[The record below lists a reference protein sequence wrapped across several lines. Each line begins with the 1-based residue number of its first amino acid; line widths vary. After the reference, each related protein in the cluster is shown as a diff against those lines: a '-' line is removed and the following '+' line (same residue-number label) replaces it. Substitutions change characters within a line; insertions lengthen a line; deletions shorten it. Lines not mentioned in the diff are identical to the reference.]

1 MLNELRDWRYDKVT
15 NMFVAFDPVTGAPAN
30 VLADHAFDFPGLFNI
45 VGLSR
50 KLAGKLWTPGHD
62 PRLLMVRGG
71 SGNLYTVTG
80 GAAAA
85 VGAVKVMAQL
95 ATGAS
100 VDAVITQLD
109 VTMDGTV
116 STATP
121 VTVDIATETG
131 VSSVSGSA
139 YTPNKYGNPAGRAAA
154 ATARVNDTTDG
165 TVPTVVK
172 QWYVPPTAGLIIQ
185 SPLDREKGTGVS
197 AFVAFRINA
206 PAAVNYKANVEFAE
220 GG

>member
-1 MLNELRDWRYDKVT
+1 MLKELRGWRYDKWR
-15 NMFVAFDPVTGAPAN
+15 NLFVAIDPENGAEAGIW
-30 VLADHAFDFPGLFNI
+30 ADHVFDFPGLFNI
-45 VGLSR
+45 VGLTR
-50 KLAGKLWTPGHD
+50 KLASAMWVPGYD
-62 PRLLMVRGG
+62 PRLPIRGG

-85 VGAVKVMAQL
+85 VAAVKVMAQL

-109 VTMDGTV
+109 VTMDGTS

-121 VTVDIATETG
+121 VTVDIAAESG
-131 VSSVSGSA
+131 ASSVGGAA

-154 ATARVNDTTDG
+154 TTARVNDTTDG
-165 TVPTVVK
+165 ATPTVVK

-197 AFVAFRINA
+197 GFLAFRINA